1 MISIISF
8 MITMPPL
15 KRTLTVGP
23 NEPRP
28 NSSSL
33 MIHRKKI
40 LVAKDPREMIL
51 SLEEQMEF

>member
-1 MISIISF
+1 MS
-8 MITMPPL
+8 PL
-15 KRTLTVGP
+15 KRALTVGP

>member
-1 MISIISF
+1 MS
-8 MITMPPL
+8 PL
-15 KRTLTVGP
+15 KRALTVGP

-28 NSSSL
+28 SPSSL
-33 MIHRKKI
+33 MIHHKKI